1 MTAIGS
7 ISILL
12 MSALIKYLSFH
23 CHIHINYGINSIA
36 VCCGKFRILFILHN
50 EIANS
55 DVEHILQFLKR
66 DTGGYLTEDQY
77 LDV

>member
-1 MTAIGS
+1 MMCIILIIGVNNF
-7 ISILL
+7 I
-12 MSALIKYLSFH
+12 
-23 CHIHINYGINSIA
+23 CA
-36 VCCGKFRILFILHN
+36 VCWGKFRILFILHN